1 MSYDAEKLR
10 AELIRDEGLR
20 LMAYRDTLGNL
31 TIGVGH
37 LIGRGESFTAISQSF
52 AMELL
57 DADIQTAQ
65 RRLNNIYPAW
75 RELDDVRQRA
85 MLNLTFNLGYRL
97 ADFTRFL
104 HAAKSGDWEKAADEL
119 MKSRWYRQV
128 KMRGPRIV
136 HAIRTG
142 TEWTGQ

>member
-20 LMAYRDTLGNL
+20 LMAYRDTLGNP

-37 LIGRGESFTAISQSF
+37 LVQRGEAYTSISREY
-52 AMELL
+52 ALELL
-57 DADIQTAQ
+57 DDDIQIAE
-65 RRLNNIYPAW
+65 RRLSNIYPGW
-75 RELDDVRQRA
+75 RELDAVRQRS
-85 MLNLTFNLGYRL
+85 LINLAFNLGYKL
-97 ADFTRFL
+97 ADFKRFL
-104 HAAKSGDWEKAADEL
+104 HAAKSGDWEKAADHL
-119 MKSRWYRQV
+119 TQSRWYRQV
-128 KMRGPRIV
+128 KLRGPRVV

>member
-1 MSYDAEKLR
+1 MGYDAEKLR
-10 AELIRDEGLR
+10 SELIRDEGLR
-20 LMAYRDTLGNL
+20 LTAYRDTLGHL

-37 LIGRGESFTAISQSF
+37 LIQRGESFTAISQSF

-75 RELDDVRQRA
+75 RELDEVRQRA
-85 MLNLTFNLGYRL
+85 MLGLTFNLGYRL

-119 MKSRWYRQV
+119 MKSRWYKQV
-128 KMRGPRIV
+128 RLRGPRVV

-142 TEWTGQ
+142 TEWGGA